1 MNEREFR
8 VMLQASKERNRHNS
22 YAYTDTPTNY
32 ELPEFTR
39 AERKGIDEVIR
50 AITPR
55 NRYMPTRKTTKNTIK
70 NYLANFYSYEQ
81 LPSKL
86 DDIFIGFCRS
96 EGHPK
101 YNKKLFYLLKNLDDI
116 NSSTVTNHLQRQA
129 TRLSYELPT
138 DAYCAL
144 LAVMCAKLIGI
155 VEHHIAV
162 GNIEPMENEQP
173 DFEFDPYLLAE
184 GF

>member
-1 MNEREFR
+1 MNDREFR
-8 VMLQASKERNRHNS
+8 AMLQASRERNRHNGYS
-22 YAYTDTPTNY
+22 HTDTPTSH
-32 ELPEFTR
+32 EVPKFTR

-55 NRYMPTRKTTKNTIK
+55 SRYMSVRKEKENTLK
-70 NYLANFYSYEQ
+70 TFLMSFDSYEQ

-101 YNKKLFYLLKNLDDI
+101 YNKKLFYLLKNLDEI
-116 NSSTVTNHLQRQA
+116 NSATVTNYLQRQA
-129 TRLSYELPT
+129 TRLSYELPS
-138 DAYCAL
+138 DKYCAL

-162 GNIEPMENEQP
+162 GNIEPMENEQA
-173 DFEFDPYLLAE
+173 DFEFDPYILE
-184 GF
+184 EF

>member
-1 MNEREFR
+1 MNDREFQR
-8 VMLQASKERNRHNS
+8 FLEESKARNRSNGYS
-22 YAYTDTPTNY
+22 YTDTPTSY
-32 ELPEFTR
+32 EVPKFTR

-55 NRYMPTRKTTKNTIK
+55 ERYMSIRKSTKNTIK
-70 NYLANFYSYEQ
+70 NYLNNFDSYEQ

-101 YNKKLFYLLKNLDDI
+101 YNKKLFYLLKNLDEI
-116 NSSTVTNHLQRQA
+116 NSATVTNHLRRQA
-129 TRLSYELPT
+129 TRLSHELPS
-138 DAYCAL
+138 DKYCAL
-144 LAVMCAKLIGI
+144 LAVMCAKLIGV

-173 DFEFDPYLLAE
+173 DFEFDPYLVTE
-184 GF
+184 EF

>member
-1 MNEREFR
+1 MRDAEFR

-22 YAYTDTPTNY
+22 YAYTDAPTRH
-32 ELPEFTR
+32 EVPRFTR

-55 NRYMPTRKTTKNTIK
+55 SRYMPTRKSTKNTIK
-70 NYLANFYSYEQ
+70 TCLANFDSYGQ

-101 YNKKLFYLLKNLDDI
+101 YNKKLFYLLKNLDEI
-116 NSSTVTNHLQRQA
+116 SSATVTNHLQRQA
-129 TRLSYELPT
+129 TRLSHELPT

-162 GNIEPMENEQP
+162 GNISLATSEP
-173 DFEFDPYLLAE
+173 DFEFDPYILE
-184 GF
+184 EF